1 MSQSP
6 LTVVFA
12 GTPDFAAAHLVT
24 LLNSEHQIVAVYSQ
38 PDRPAGRGRKVTMS
52 PVKALAQQQQIPV
65 YQPKTL
71 RDPDAQA
78 ELATLKPD
86 VMVVVAYGL
95 ILPQAVLD
103 IPRLGCINVHASL
116 LPRWRGAAPIER
128 ALLAGDQKTGVTIM
142 QMDAGLD
149 TGDMLVKAECPI
161 TQTDTSA
168 DLYQRITALGAQTLP
183 DALSSLAQASLSPEK
198 QDNNQATY
206 AEKISK
212 AEAEI
217 NWQQAAEVIHRQ
229 IRGFNPRPI
238 AYSYV
243 NGEAVRIWSAE
254 LEANTHQAEPGTIL
268 ATNKHGITVA
278 CLHNAIRITKLQ
290 LAGAKAMS
298 AQDIL
303 NSRGHLFTINQQF
316 TSTQTL

>member
-6 LTVVFA
+6 LNVVFA
-12 GTPDFAAAHLVT
+12 GTPDFAAAHLQA
-24 LLNSEHQIVAVYSQ
+24 LLESEHQIIAVYSQ

-52 PVKALAQQQQIPV
+52 PVKTLAQQHQLPV

-71 RDPDAQA
+71 RDPSAQA
-78 ELATLKPD
+78 ELAALKPD
-86 VMVVVAYGL
+86 VLVVVAYGL

-128 ALLAGDQKTGVTIM
+128 ALLAGDEKTGVTIM

-149 TGDMLVKAECPI
+149 TGDMLLTAECPI
-161 TQTDTSA
+161 TQADTSA
-168 DLYQRITALGAQTLP
+168 ELYQRITALGAQTLP
-183 DALSSLAQASLSPEK
+183 AALSALAQGNLSPEQ
-198 QDNNQATY
+198 QDHSQATY
-206 AEKISK
+206 AEKINK

-217 NWQQAAEVIHRQ
+217 NWQQPAETIHRL

-238 AYSYV
+238 AFS
-243 NGEAVRIWSAE
+243 NLDGEVVRIWEAE
-254 LEANTHQAEPGTIL
+254 LEAIAHQAEPGTIL
-268 ATNKHGITVA
+268 AADKHGITAA
-278 CLHNAIRITKLQ
+278 CLDNAIRITKLQ

-316 TSTQTL
+316 TSA

>member
-6 LTVVFA
+6 LNVVFA
-12 GTPDFAAAHLVT
+12 GTPDFAATHLAA
-24 LLNSEHQIVAVYSQ
+24 LLNSEHQIIAVYSQ

-52 PVKALAQQQQIPV
+52 PVKTLAQQHQIPV

-78 ELATLKPD
+78 ELAALKPD
-86 VMVVVAYGL
+86 VLVVVAYGL

-128 ALLAGDQKTGVTIM
+128 ALLAGDPKTGVTIM

-149 TGDMLVKAECPI
+149 TGDMLVKSECPI
-161 TQTDTSA
+161 LDSDTTA

-183 DALSSLAQASLSPEK
+183 DALSALAQGNLAPEQ
-198 QDNNQATY
+198 QDHDQATY

-217 NWQQAAEVIHRQ
+217 NWQQPAEVIQRL
-229 IRGFNPRPI
+229 IRGYNPRPI
-238 AYSYV
+238 AFSYMD
-243 NGEAVRIWSAE
+243 GETIRIWEAE
-254 LEANTHQAEPGTIL
+254 LEANTQQAKPGTIL
-268 ATNKHGITVA
+268 TANKQGITVA

-303 NSRGHLFTINQQF
+303 NSRGHLFKTNQQF
-316 TSTQTL
+316 TSV